1 MSNYYTDFKLIEKY
15 PNKYN
20 LTLKSIKKLK
30 ILNWEEL
37 KKYTWYNTAMK
48 RTGEWW
54 CHLEGCN
61 IDGKYDDFTEFWIGF
76 NQKNDK
82 IDCHF
87 TTYEGMCGY
96 KFDKFYEETENKYDL
111 QAQVNCI
118 KYLNMLI
125 DENILGV

>member
-1 MSNYYTDFKLIEKY
+1 MHFK
-15 PNKYN
+15 
-20 LTLKSIKKLK
+20 
-30 ILNWEEL
+30 
-37 KKYTWYNTAMK
+37 
-48 RTGEWW
+48 
-54 CHLEGCN
+54 
-61 IDGKYDDFTEFWIGF
+61 
-76 NQKNDK
+76 KNDK